1 MKFKL
6 WAGMLKNMDLAF
18 PLAIAVFAAVLSIN
32 DLFAGRF
39 GSDELQLSN
48 SRNNAYQWYQSKGI
62 KETML
67 EGQLELLQSL
77 LASGTI
83 DKAKVKT
90 VEEVVKDSEARIARY
105 KKEKKE
111 ILLGSKSIPKENWV
125 QDVDGEMGKVVGAK
139 EYDGFLMGLGQ
150 AGDYF
155 DIASMLLQ
163 ICLVIGAIGI
173 ILNRENMKVY
183 FLRLTVGAGSV
194 GTIFFSQALWLANQ
208 IPY

>member
-1 MKFKL
+1 MSKT
-6 WAGMLKNMDLAF
+6 WARLKAQMELAF
-18 PLAIAVFAAVLSIN
+18 PLSIALFAAILSIN
-32 DLFAGRF
+32 DLFAGRY
-39 GSDELQLSN
+39 GTDELQMSN

-77 LASGTI
+77 LLSGTI
-83 DKAKVKT
+83 ASQKIDV
-90 VEEVVKDSEARIARY
+90 VEKVVKDSEARIERY
-105 KKEKKE
+105 RAEKKE
-111 ILLGSKSIPKENWV
+111 ILQGSKALKAEEWV
-125 QDVDGEMGKVVGAK
+125 QDIDGAKGKVVGAK
-139 EYDGFLMGLGQ
+139 EYDQYLLELGR

-173 ILNRENMKVY
+173 IIHREAMKWA
-183 FLRLTVGAGSV
+183 FLRLTIGAGV
-194 GTIFFSQALWLANQ
+194 GGTLFFAQAIWLANK